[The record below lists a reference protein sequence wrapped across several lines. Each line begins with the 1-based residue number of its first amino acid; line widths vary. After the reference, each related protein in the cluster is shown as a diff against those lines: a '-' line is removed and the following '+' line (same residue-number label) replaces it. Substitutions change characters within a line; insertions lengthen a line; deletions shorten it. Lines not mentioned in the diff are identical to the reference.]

1 MRRSIFSKRL
11 TQTDISKRLA
21 IPTDSLSMF
30 PPFED
35 GGNEIELEVWDDDG
49 KMRKF
54 VCSIRK
60 TGKYQK
66 PVFSKVWLDFV
77 RAKGLSVGDEVR
89 LYKNENRIKIFGNVV
104 CQMRYIIKVVKGA
117 EASGTTS
124 AAAGANS
131 ETTA

>member
-1 MRRSIFSKRL
+1 MMFSKRL

-30 PPFED
+30 PPFQD
-35 GGNEIELEVWDDDG
+35 GRHEIELEVWDDDG
-49 KMRKF
+49 HDGKIWKF

-60 TGKYQK
+60 IGNYQK

-77 RAKGLSVGDEVR
+77 RAKGLSVGDEVS
-89 LYKNENRIKIFGNVV
+89 LYKIENRSKLFGNVV
-104 CQMRYIIKVVKGA
+104 CELRYSIKVVKGA

-124 AAAGANS
+124 VAAGANS

>member
-1 MRRSIFSKRL
+1 MEMMFSKPL
-11 TQTDISKRLA
+11 FHTDISKRLA
-21 IPTDSLSMF
+21 IPTYSLSMF
-30 PPFED
+30 PPFQD
-35 GGNEIELEVWDDDG
+35 GRHEIELEVWDDDG
-49 KMRKF
+49 KMWKF

-66 PVFSKVWLDFV
+66 PVFSKGWLDFV
-77 RAKGLSVGDEVR
+77 IAKGLSAGDEVR
-89 LYKNENRIKIFGNVV
+89 LYKNENRTRLFGNVV
-104 CQMRYIIKVVKGA
+104 YQLRYSIKVVKGA

>member
-1 MRRSIFSKRL
+1 MEMMFSKPLSR
-11 TQTDISKRLA
+11 TDISKLA
-21 IPTDSLSMF
+21 IPTYSLSTF
-30 PPFED
+30 PPFQD
-35 GGNEIELEVWDDDG
+35 GRHEIELEVWDDDG
-49 KMRKF
+49 KMWKF

-66 PVFSKVWLDFV
+66 PVFSKGWLDFV

-89 LYKNENRIKIFGNVV
+89 LYKDDNITKLFGNVV
-104 CQMRYIIKVVKGA
+104 CQLRYSIKVVKGV
-117 EASGTTS
+117 EAGTTS